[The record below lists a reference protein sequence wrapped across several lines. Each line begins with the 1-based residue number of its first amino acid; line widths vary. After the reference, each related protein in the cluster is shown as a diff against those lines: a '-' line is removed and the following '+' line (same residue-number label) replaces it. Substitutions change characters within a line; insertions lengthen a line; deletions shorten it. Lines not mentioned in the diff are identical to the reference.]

1 MDIYAIYQYV
11 IVKKNSL
18 DILPEFY
25 GKVLLNLAAIG
36 SFTLLNEN

>member
-1 MDIYAIYQYV
+1 MDMYTIYQYV

-18 DILPEFY
+18 DIFPEFY

-36 SFTLLNEN
+36 SFSLLNEN